1 MENLTNQTREVKI
14 QMTLKESFKEKI
26 NWIYSK
32 IYFQLWMSLVSNMEE
47 ILFTI
52 YKKALSKKEEE
63 KMRPRNV
70 KKQLSLL
77 IHKLILPRIY

>member
-1 MENLTNQTREVKI
+1 
-14 QMTLKESFKEKI
+14 
-26 NWIYSK
+26 
-32 IYFQLWMSLVSNMEE
+32 MSLASNMEE